1 MSQARILA
9 IAFIVIGALLAI
21 TSALADQVGLGAPTS
36 SFGWKQLLGLIFGII
51 ILVAGI
57 ILLRQGDEPYDEEE
71 EDEEYVEEVDVT
83 EAEGEG
89 EGERTAA
96 MMVVEETTEH
106 DRQTVGSEAEGG
118 RRVVSSDEL
127 RDDATRERS

>member
-89 EGERTAA
+89 ERTAA

>member
-21 TSALADQVGLGAPTS
+21 ASALADQVGLGAPTS

-89 EGERTAA
+89 ERTAA